1 MNLNLFAI
9 FLIFLCFG
17 SWLVVS
23 KFFFQEYFVEI
34 FLGMFAPLIFGLIS
48 VFKIKSIFLNSP
60 LMLTSFMIKSFV
72 FKMIAY
78 GIYFVGLVTFSTFNP
93 PQFFISFIFYF
104 GALHVLEALFISS
117 VFKGSKAQ
125 NESSSG
131 N

>member
-1 MNLNLFAI
+1 MNLNVFAI

-17 SWLVVS
+17 SWLFVS
-23 KFFFQEYFVEI
+23 KVFFEEYFIEI
-34 FLGMFAPLIFGLIS
+34 FLGMVAPLIIGLIS
-48 VFKIKSIFLNSP
+48 VFKIKSIFLNFP
-60 LMLTSFMIKSFV
+60 QKLTSFMIKSFV
-72 FKMIAY
+72 VKMIAY
-78 GIYFVGLVTFSTFNP
+78 GIYIVGIVTFSTFNP